1 VEGKAEVTAAQK
13 ETLDLLVQ
21 LRTVL
26 VGLHKA
32 LRLVPS
38 ATKAHDRALAMCF
51 EGANDLDREVGK
63 LVGVEVVKI

>member
-1 VEGKAEVTAAQK
+1 
-13 ETLDLLVQ
+13 LVQ

-32 LRLVPS
+32 LRVVPS

-51 EGANDLDREVGK
+51 EAANELDREVAK
-63 LVGVEVVKI
+63 LVSVERV